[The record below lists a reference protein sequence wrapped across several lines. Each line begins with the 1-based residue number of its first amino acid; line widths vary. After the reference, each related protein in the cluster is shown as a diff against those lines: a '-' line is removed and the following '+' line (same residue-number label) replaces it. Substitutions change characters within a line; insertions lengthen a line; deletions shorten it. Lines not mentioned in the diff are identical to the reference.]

1 MNCHLCQER
10 IINPE
15 TSKNIIESR
24 NFAVKHGD
32 HYICMACHEVQ
43 NLFDDTKPSK
53 KNEIKK
59 EVIEKKKSVPQVV
72 KYICHKCKSSYEGS
86 FCTECKTPNPLF
98 ARTKK
103 RRNVNLLQNFI
114 INFFL
119 ILNNDQ

>member
-24 NFAVKHGD
+24 NFAVKHGE
-32 HYICMACHEVQ
+32 HYICMACHDIQ

-53 KNEIKK
+53 EK
-59 EVIEKKKSVPQVV
+59 EEKLESKPKEKKAPVV
-72 KYICHKCKSSYEGS
+72 SKYMCLKCENTYEGS
-86 FCTECKTPNPLF
+86 ICNKCQTPNPLF

-103 RRNVNLLQNFI
+103 KKKKKR
-114 INFFL
+114 
-119 ILNNDQ
+119 